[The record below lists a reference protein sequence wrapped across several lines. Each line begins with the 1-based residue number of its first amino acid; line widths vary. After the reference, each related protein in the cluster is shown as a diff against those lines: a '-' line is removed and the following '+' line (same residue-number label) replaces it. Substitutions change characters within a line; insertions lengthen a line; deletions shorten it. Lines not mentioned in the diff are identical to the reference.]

1 VNIVVETAEEL
12 RRGRESYA
20 SRAWLDAYT
29 ALSEADRA
37 SPLQAEDLELLA
49 TSASMVGRMD
59 EYLAVLE
66 RAHLAHLEAGDHLAA
81 ARAAGWIGMML
92 AVRGEIGPAG
102 GWFARSER
110 LVEREERDCV
120 ERGWLLLPAAFRLEF
135 AGDHDGAHEAAAAAA
150 EYADRFGD
158 PDLAALSRHL
168 QGLSRIKQGSFDEG
182 LALLDEAMVAVT
194 ADAVSPIV
202 AGVVYCGV
210 IASCEEA
217 FEVRRAR
224 EWTNAL
230 TRWCE
235 AQPQMVA
242 FTGRCLAHRAGIMQ
256 MHGAWLD
263 ALEEARLARE
273 RCEQA
278 MNRAAAGQALYQQG
292 ELHRLQGDSDSA
304 EAAYRE
310 ASQFGREPQPGF
322 ALLRLAQGDVDA
334 ARAAICRVLEETTDP
349 LLRAVLLPAYVE
361 IMLAAG
367 ESDEA
372 RGASGELEEIAA
384 GSGRPMLEAIA
395 AHVRGGVELGGGDAR
410 AALAPLRRACQLWQD
425 LDAPYEVAR
434 VRMLV
439 GLACRV
445 LGDGDSAALELEA
458 ARGAFDRLGAAP
470 DLARL
475 DSLTGAAPHGLSAR
489 ELEVL
494 RHVAAGK
501 TNREIAEE
509 LVVSEHTVAR
519 HVQNVRAKLGVS
531 SRTAAAAFAFEHRL
545 VGPPS
550 TSQK

>member
-1 VNIVVETAEEL
+1 VKAVVETAEDI

-20 SRAWLDAYT
+20 RREWLDAYT
-29 ALSEADRA
+29 ALSQADRA
-37 SPLQAEDLELLA
+37 APLQAEDLELLA
-49 TSASMVGRMD
+49 TSASMVGEMD
-59 EYLAVLE
+59 EYVALLE
-66 RAHLAHLEAGDHLAA
+66 RLHHAYLDAGDHLAA
-81 ARAAGWIGMML
+81 ARSAGWLGMTL
-92 AVRGEIGPAG
+92 AIRGEMGPAG

-110 LVEREERDCV
+110 LVEREDRDCV
-120 ERGWLLLPAAFRLEF
+120 ERGWLLLPGAFRLAF
-135 AGDHDGAHEAAAAAA
+135 GGDYELAHEAAAAAA

-158 PDLAALSRHL
+158 PDLAAMARHL
-168 QGLSRIKQGSFDEG
+168 QGFSRIKLGSMDEG

-202 AGVVYCGV
+202 TGIVYCGV
-210 IASCEEA
+210 IATCEEA
-217 FEVRRAR
+217 FEVRRAQ

-235 AQPQMVA
+235 GQPQMVA
-242 FTGRCLAHRAGIMQ
+242 FSGRCLAHRAGIMQ

-278 MNRAAAGQALYQQG
+278 MNHPAAGQALYQQG
-292 ELHRLQGDSDSA
+292 ELHRLQGDSGSA
-304 EAAYRE
+304 EAAYKE
-310 ASQFGREPQPGF
+310 ASQFGREPQPGL
-322 ALLRLAQGDVDA
+322 ALLRLAQGDVA
-334 ARAAICRVLEETTDP
+334 AAKAAIRRVLEETTDP
-349 LLRAVLLPAYVE
+349 LRRAAQLPAYVE

-372 RGASGELEEIAA
+372 RRASRELEEIAA
-384 GSGRPMLEAIA
+384 ASGRPMLEAIA
-395 AHVRGGVELGGGDAR
+395 AHVRGVIELGEGDAQ
-410 AALAPLRRACQLWQD
+410 AALAPLRRACGLWQE
-425 LDAPYEVAR
+425 LDAPHEVAR

-439 GLACRV
+439 GLACRE
-445 LGDGDSAALELEA
+445 LGDSDTAALELEA
-458 ARGAFDRLGAAP
+458 ARSAFEELGAAP

-475 DSLTGAAPHGLSAR
+475 GSLTGAAPHGLSAR

-519 HVQNVRAKLGVS
+519 HMQNIFAKLGVS
-531 SRTAAAAFAFEHRL
+531 SRTAATAFAFEHHL
-545 VGPPS
+545 V
-550 TSQK
+550 

>member
-1 VNIVVETAEEL
+1 VSAVVETADEL
-12 RRGRESYA
+12 RRGREAYTN
-20 SRAWLDAYT
+20 RAWLDAYT

-37 SPLQAEDLELLA
+37 APLQAEDLELLA

-59 EYLAVLE
+59 DYLAVLE
-66 RAHLAHLEAGDHLAA
+66 RAHLAHLDAGDHLAA
-81 ARAAGWIGMML
+81 ARCAGWLGMML

-120 ERGWLLLPAAFRLEF
+120 ERGWLLLPVTFRLEF
-135 AGDHDGAHEAAAAAA
+135 GGDHAGAHEAAATAA

-158 PDLAALSRHL
+158 SDLAALARQL
-168 QGLSRIKQGSFDEG
+168 QGLSRIKQGSIDEG
-182 LALLDEAMVAVT
+182 LALMDEAMVAVT

-202 AGVVYCGV
+202 AGIVYCGV

-217 FEVRRAR
+217 FEVRRAH

-256 MHGAWLD
+256 LHGAWRD
-263 ALEEARLARE
+263 ALAEAQLARE

-292 ELHRLQGDSDSA
+292 ELHRLLGDSESA
-304 EAAYRE
+304 EAAYKE
-310 ASQFGREPQPGF
+310 ASQFGREPHPGL
-322 ALLRLAQGDVDA
+322 ALLRLAQDDVDSAKA
-334 ARAAICRVLEETTDP
+334 AIRRALDETTEPLNRAA
-349 LLRAVLLPAYVE
+349 LLPAFAE

-367 ESDEA
+367 EGDEA
-372 RGASGELEEIAA
+372 RRASGELEEIAA

-395 AHVRGGVELGGGDAR
+395 AHVRGVVELGDGAAQ
-410 AALAPLRRACQLWQD
+410 AALPPLRRAAELWRE
-425 LDAPYEVAR
+425 LDAPYELAR
-434 VRMLV
+434 VRTLV
-439 GLACRV
+439 GLACRE
-445 LGDGDSAALELEA
+445 LGDSDTAALELDA
-458 ARGAFDRLGAAP
+458 ARSAFAQLGAGP

-475 DSLTGAAPHGLSAR
+475 DSLTHAAPHGLSAR

-501 TNREIAEE
+501 TNRQIAEE

-519 HVQNVRAKLGVS
+519 HMQNIFAKLGVS
-531 SRTAAAAFAFEHRL
+531 SRTAATAFAFEHRL
-545 VGPPS
+545 V
-550 TSQK
+550 